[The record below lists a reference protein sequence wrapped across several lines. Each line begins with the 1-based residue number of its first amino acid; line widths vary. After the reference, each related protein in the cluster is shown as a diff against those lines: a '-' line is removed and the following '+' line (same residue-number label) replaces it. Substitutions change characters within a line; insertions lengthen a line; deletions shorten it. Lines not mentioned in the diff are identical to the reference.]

1 MINFCVS
8 LTTLP
13 SRIENIK
20 RTIVSIDSQT
30 LKANDVFL
38 NLPYKFKRFKDYAF
52 TENQLSE
59 GFLNRRKIA
68 KLEYCKFRIFN
79 YFSNLIQ

>member
-1 MINFCVS
+1 MINFCES

-20 RTIVSIDSQT
+20 RTIVSIDSQM

-38 NLPYKFKRFKDYAF
+38 NLPYKFKRFKD
-52 TENQLSE
+52 
-59 GFLNRRKIA
+59 
-68 KLEYCKFRIFN
+68 
-79 YFSNLIQ
+79 

>member
-20 RTIVSIDSQT
+20 RTIESIDSQT
-30 LKANDVFL
+30 LKANGVFL
-38 NLPYKFKRFKDYAF
+38 SELNAKSRKKLIDNCVNYSKKYYIKNIIGKWVKLLKVSPNVKF
-52 TENQLSE
+52 
-59 GFLNRRKIA
+59 
-68 KLEYCKFRIFN
+68 
-79 YFSNLIQ
+79 